1 MNCIIPFTKDI
12 KFKTNICEILSI
24 SLEHEYTVNDSE
36 ILGNFIVSGDYKSHE
51 VSINKEHF
59 EHVLPFSVNIATRI
73 DRESV
78 DFSIEDFTYEIIDKD
93 TLKVNIEYSINATEI
108 KEDEPIFER
117 VEEEE
122 VPFEEMLDEID
133 DAITN
138 ERKDN
143 VIDAESK
150 EEVAEIPVVE
160 VEEEVQ
166 EDGEKR
172 DTENEITEED
182 KSELIESINDKEES
196 FVTYQIHIMKETDTI
211 ESVCTKYNTT
221 QTILGDYNDLSTL
234 TIGDKLII
242 PDTNE

>member
-1 MNCIIPFTKDI
+1 
-12 KFKTNICEILSI
+12 
-24 SLEHEYTVNDSE
+24 
-36 ILGNFIVSGDYKSHE
+36 
-51 VSINKEHF
+51 
-59 EHVLPFSVNIATRI
+59 
-73 DRESV
+73 
-78 DFSIEDFTYEIIDKD
+78 
-93 TLKVNIEYSINATEI
+93 
-108 KEDEPIFER
+108 
-117 VEEEE
+117 
-122 VPFEEMLDEID
+122 MLDEID
-133 DAITN
+133 DAITD

>member
-59 EHVLPFSVNIATRI
+59 EHVLLFSVNIATRI

-133 DAITN
+133 DAITD

-150 EEVAEIPVVE
+150 EEIAEIPVVE

-211 ESVCTKYNTT
+211 ESVCTKNNTT
-221 QTILGDYNDLSTL
+221 QTILGDYNELSTL